1 MDFSGEFKSN
11 FRQTPESARSMKFLR
26 LQEILLHLIGYSV
39 RPNEPVVWKLGSHL
53 GLYLLTTH
61 LFPESY
67 YIYDN
72 LSDIKK
78 TTDGLCPC
86 LFGLSTIIK
95 MFTLLLRRSRF
106 YAVVWKIKDLTNS
119 GNINITPDCILGS
132 FGLRLSFFQFLVA
145 QDYRPI
151 LDRAYTISNRLSLP
165 HIVSTIMVGVLY
177 IVFPIAMGTFG
188 YFKYGKGS
196 WEMPMRAK

>member
-1 MDFSGEFKSN
+1 MLCVNKGVHNSSHQSNLMQNYTLYKAKLPRWAFSSPTLHTSLGKLNTLDLNTIKDMNFRGEFKSN
-11 FRQTPESARSMKFLR
+11 FRQTPKSARSMKFLR

-39 RPNEPVVWKLGSHL
+39 RPNEPVIWKLGSHL

-119 GNINITPDCILGS
+119 GNINITLDCILGS
-132 FGLRLSFFQFLVA
+132 FA
-145 QDYRPI
+145 
-151 LDRAYTISNRLSLP
+151 
-165 HIVSTIMVGVLY
+165 
-177 IVFPIAMGTFG
+177 
-188 YFKYGKGS
+188 
-196 WEMPMRAK
+196 